1 MKSGFVSIIGK
12 PNVGKSTLLNCI
24 IGEKIAITSK
34 RPQTTRTKIIGIL
47 NEEDC
52 QIVFFDTPGIHEP
65 KNKLD
70 DAMKKNIKEAKADGD
85 LVLHIVDKLEN
96 IEHSLGEVLVLN
108 KVDTLDK
115 EKILP
120 YLHNHGKLY
129 KEIFCISA
137 KTGVGVKELLDYIKS
152 KMPDGERFFPDDEI
166 TTQPERVLMAEYIR
180 EQAFRLL
187 GDEIP
192 FGTAVVIDKMKI
204 NDKNILE
211 VDAVIY
217 CEKERHKGI
226 IIGKNGSKLKEI
238 ASLARSQGERF
249 FGKKIFLQI
258 RVKPAENWRD
268 NDILIKNFLGGGA

>member
-1 MKSGFVSIIGK
+1 DI
-12 PNVGKSTLLNCI
+12 
-24 IGEKIAITSK
+24 
-34 RPQTTRTKIIGIL
+34 
-47 NEEDC
+47 
-52 QIVFFDTPGIHEP
+52 
-65 KNKLD
+65 
-70 DAMKKNIKEAKADGD
+70 
-85 LVLHIVDKLEN
+85 
-96 IEHSLGEVLVLN
+96 LVLN
-108 KVDTLDK
+108 KVDTFPK

-120 YLHNHGKLY
+120 FIEENKDKYQD
-129 KEIFCISA
+129 IFCVSA
-137 KTGVGVKELLDYIKS
+137 KTGEGVPELISYLKA

-192 FGTAVVIDKMKI
+192 FGTAVIIDKMKV

-217 CEKERHKGI
+217 CEKERHKGM

-238 ASLARSQGERF
+238 STKARLQGERF
-249 FGKKIFLQI
+249 FGKKIFLQV

-268 NDILIKNFLGGGA
+268 NDVMIKNFLGQ